1 MFWRI
6 CLKIYSSAKLH
17 VFYVTCISTK
27 ARLSD
32 HTHIGPPVHVFR
44 LILAKKWCN
53 NGWAHYAN
61 IGGRTW
67 LRLDRHWWS
76 SNSQG
81 RPTFKWTRLKTLKE
95 KKKKCHVWSKKNSR
109 YFHVWLSKPFHFS
122 WISKPFHFFLVLGSV
137 EEKRRR
143 MCKKNLISWVYIN

>member
-76 SNSQG
+76 SIVKDDPHLNELG
-81 RPTFKWTRLKTLKE
+81 WRHL
-95 KKKKCHVWSKKNSR
+95 KKKRRSAMCGVRKIVDTFMYDSAS
-109 YFHVWLSKPFHFS
+109 LSIFPES
-122 WISKPFHFFLVLGSV
+122 ASLSIFF
-137 EEKRRR
+137 
-143 MCKKNLISWVYIN
+143 